1 MQVYYG
7 EGYVAA
13 AHPYETTRKSA
24 QIAAAILGGRVPGV
38 TIAEPS
44 AFLDA
49 AERGISVV
57 HDAAYVRALRTGEP
71 EWLAEGSGFDW
82 DPGIWTM
89 VRHSTA
95 GILASVEEALARGL
109 SGSLSSGLH
118 HAKPGA
124 GEGNCTVNGLVVA
137 ARHATNLVDGP
148 IVILDVDA
156 HCGGGTA
163 QCLDG
168 VTGVLHLDLSTSRFD
183 EYEPTGDDCLVLVD
197 RTDDDTYL
205 EELDLMLAR
214 IPREASLVL
223 VNAGMDPHP
232 GIAVDT
238 LAERERRIA
247 AFMSKRGVPA
257 TFVLAGG
264 YLHGITE
271 AELVGLHLLTVSAF
285 AEAEASREA
294 MAIGCAV

>member
-1 MQVYYG
+1 MRIFYD

-13 AHPYETTRKSA
+13 AHQYETTRKSA

-44 AFLDA
+44 AFLGA
-49 AERGISVV
+49 AERWISVV
-57 HDAAYVRALRTGEP
+57 HDAAYVKALRTGEP
-71 EWLAEGSGFDW
+71 EWLAEGNGFDW
-82 DPGIWTM
+82 DPGIWTTA
-89 VRHSTA
+89 RHSTA
-95 GILASVEEALARGL
+95 GVLASVEEAIAQGL

-124 GEGNCTVNGLVVA
+124 GQGNCTVNGLVVA
-137 ARHATNLVDGP
+137 ARHAIDLVDGP
-148 IVILDVDA
+148 VVILDVDA

-168 VTGVLHLDLSTSRFD
+168 VPGVVHLDLSTSSFD
-183 EYEPTGDDCLVLVD
+183 EYEPMGDDCLVVVG
-197 RTDDDTYL
+197 RTDDDAYL
-205 EELDLMLAR
+205 EQLDLMLGR
-214 IPREASLVL
+214 IPREAGLVL
-223 VNAGMDPHP
+223 INAGMDPHP
-232 GIAVDT
+232 GISVGT

-247 AFMSKRGVPA
+247 AFLSKQEVPA

-271 AELVGLHLLTVSAF
+271 AQLVDLHLLTVSAF
-285 AEAEASREA
+285 AEVGASREGVA
-294 MAIGCAV
+294 SSCAA